1 MADCAPLLDE
11 ELSSFVF
18 NYLTENSGSQYGE
31 EEVCSDRLDTDF
43 PDIDLSQLDT
53 SDFDSVNCLSELQ
66 WCNDQA
72 ADASPPSI
80 HYSTADELFEIEEE
94 NAALLAA
101 LTDSLDGM
109 VDAEVGGLSVFPA
122 LGEEPDQEEEEED
135 NLPLS
140 AEDFSQ
146 SLGAETEDPS
156 LLMKLLLTPPNVPA
170 GIDAHKDRVHGQRY
184 SNRSLHLR
192 PVRPLVKSDLRQERK
207 PRAVRPAGRLC
218 TELHRHLTTARDSED
233 APAPDTEEDEEEE
246 EDEDSES
253 EEDEEE
259 EGEEEEEESSSSEV
273 EGAAAVAAVPAEP
286 AKPQF
291 SSEKELRSVVE
302 LITYM
307 HTYCL
312 PTRKQQGWERKDRDT
327 PRPRARPEASR
338 LATTNSH
345 SRVVLVATP
354 GTSGGLTGTG
364 ISAPRRLPFARRREM
379 KANSLLRELLQQSSS
394 FDVSKPY
401 RLHSPPYS
409 HSHSPSRVSALSAPT
424 KSAPSHPPSSTTPK
438 PELRKDSSSPERRSY
453 SSEAPQSP
461 EETAEDGGSFS
472 VRRSRRLASFPSRFA
487 KRLRPA
493 RAREGEGKDKEERDE
508 GRAGVKLLP
517 TQAGGGTTTQ
527 AQPEQL
533 TPSDGS
539 AGTTE
544 PTKPCCHNEKR
555 ACLCL
560 PLNPKSTG
568 ESQYS
573 TKPFEQTLSVDLC
586 GTAGLTPPTTPPHKP
601 VEDELFKPSE
611 GGKGGER
618 TGGGSSGDGGGGGGE
633 ASSTNSGVATKGSSW
648 LSRAHH
654 QRKLPEQ
661 TELYAQLRRMG
672 QAGDSD
678 THRTFGDHDYCA
690 LSLGESRKRSAAML
704 GAILQAQGG
713 SDGVGTLAL
722 KAADDQVSDGNS
734 KESGERLVV
743 SEIAELLEQQTTT
756 VVISSSPPPHC
767 QLAAATPP
775 VSEEEAERSSAS
787 RSPSPILH
795 LCPDSPASK
804 TDSSENS
811 EICPDDKQRN
821 KAKSE
826 EDNCQV
832 FYIHNLPNSVT
843 QNMLR
848 KRFQVFGK
856 PEDCKVIIC
865 NEERCG
871 VIKIRQSGVQK
882 HWRERETVFQNGP
895 AGLRRLTRKRYIDLD
910 EAGPGPVKSKYDALD
925 FDTLLKE
932 AQKSLHR

>member
-66 WCNDQA
+66 WCNDQP
-72 ADASPPSI
+72 ADASPASI

-135 NLPLS
+135 SLPLTV
-140 AEDFSQ
+140 EDFSQ

-156 LLMKLLLTPPNVPA
+156 LLKKLLLTPPNVPA
-170 GIDAHKDRVHGQRY
+170 GIDAHKDRVHGHRY

-192 PVRPLVKSDLRQERK
+192 PVRPLVKSDLPQERK

-218 TELHRHLTTARDSED
+218 TELHRHLTTAQDSED

-259 EGEEEEEESSSSEV
+259 EEEESSSSEV
-273 EGAAAVAAVPAEP
+273 EGAAVAAAAPAEP

-291 SSEKELRSVVE
+291 SSEKELHSVVE

-312 PTRKQQGWERKDRDT
+312 PTRKQQGWERKDRDLQ
-327 PRPRARPEASR
+327 RSRARPEAPR
-338 LATTNSH
+338 LQAATNSH

-354 GTSGGLTGTG
+354 GTSGGFTGAG
-364 ISAPRRLPFARRREM
+364 NSAPRRLPFARRREM

-409 HSHSPSRVSALSAPT
+409 HSHSPNRGGVSASSALA
-424 KSAPSHPPSSTTPK
+424 KSAPAHSLSSTTPK
-438 PELRKDSSSPERRSY
+438 LELGKDFSSPDRRNS

-461 EETAEDGGSFS
+461 EEIAEDGGSFS

-487 KRLRPA
+487 KRLRPG
-493 RAREGEGKDKEERDE
+493 RAREGEGKERVEREE
-508 GRAGVKLLP
+508 GRGGVKLLP
-517 TQAGGGTTTQ
+517 TQAGGVTTTE
-527 AQPEQL
+527 PEQL
-533 TPSDGS
+533 TSGDCS

-544 PTKPCCHNEKR
+544 PTKSCCHSEKR

-568 ESQYS
+568 Q
-573 TKPFEQTLSVDLC
+573 C
-586 GTAGLTPPTTPPHKP
+586 
-601 VEDELFKPSE
+601 FKPAE
-611 GGKGGER
+611 GGKGSEGV
-618 TGGGSSGDGGGGGGE
+618 GGGSSGDGGGGGSE
-633 ASSTNSGVATKGSSW
+633 SVHPASNTNAVTKGSSW

-672 QAGDSD
+672 QAGDGD
-678 THRTFGDHDYCA
+678 IHRTFGDHDYCA
-690 LSLGESRKRSAAML
+690 LSVGESRKRSAAML
-704 GAILQAQGG
+704 GAMLQAQEG
-713 SDGVGTLAL
+713 SDGVSTLTA
-722 KAADDQVSDGNS
+722 KAANDQVSDGKD
-734 KESGERLVV
+734 KESRERLLV
-743 SEIAELLEQQTTT
+743 SDVAEPLEKQTVT
-756 VVISSSPPPHC
+756 VVISSTPPSDC
-767 QLAAATPP
+767 QLAAATLPA
-775 VSEEEAERSSAS
+775 SEEEAERSSAS

-821 KAKSE
+821 KAKSD

-832 FYIHNLPNSVT
+832 FYIHNLPTSVT

-856 PEDCKVIIC
+856 AEDCKVIIC

-871 VIKIRQSGVQK
+871 VIKIRQPGVQR

>member
-66 WCNDQA
+66 WCNDQP
-72 ADASPPSI
+72 ADVSPASI

-122 LGEEPDQEEEEED
+122 LGEEPSQEEEEED
-135 NLPLS
+135 SLPLS

-156 LLMKLLLTPPNVPA
+156 LLKKLLLTPPNVPT
-170 GIDAHKDRVHGQRY
+170 GIDVHKDGVHARRY
-184 SNRSLHLR
+184 GNRSLHLR
-192 PVRPLVKSDLRQERK
+192 PVRPLTKSDLPQERK

-218 TELHRHLTTARDSED
+218 TELHRHLTTAQDTED
-233 APAPDTEEDEEEE
+233 TPAPDTEEDEEEE

-253 EEDEEE
+253 EEDEEAE
-259 EGEEEEEESSSSEV
+259 EEEEEESSSSEV
-273 EGAAAVAAVPAEP
+273 EGAAAAAAVPAEP

-291 SSEKELRSVVE
+291 SSEKELHSVVE

-312 PTRKQQGWERKDRDT
+312 PTRKQQGWERKDRDLS
-327 PRPRARPEASR
+327 RPRARPEAPR
-338 LATTNSH
+338 PAATSSH

-354 GTSGGLTGTG
+354 GTSGGLAGTG
-364 ISAPRRLPFARRREM
+364 SSAPRRLPFARRREM
-379 KANSLLRELLQQSSS
+379 KASSLLRELLQQSSS

-409 HSHSPSRVSALSAPT
+409 HSHSPNRGAALAPSSPA
-424 KSAPSHPPSSTTPK
+424 KSAPAQPYSSTNPK
-438 PELRKDSSSPERRSY
+438 PELRKDSSSPERRNL
-453 SSEAPQSP
+453 SSEPPQSL
-461 EETAEDGGSFS
+461 EETSENGGSFS

-493 RAREGEGKDKEERDE
+493 RVRDGEDREERDE
-508 GRAGVKLLP
+508 GRAGVKLPP
-517 TQAGGGTTTQ
+517 TQAGGGTTTEM
-527 AQPEQL
+527 QPEQL
-533 TPSDGS
+533 VSSHSST
-539 AGTTE
+539 ATTE
-544 PTKPCCHNEKR
+544 PTKPCCHEKR

-601 VEDELFKPSE
+601 VEDELFKPAE
-611 GGKGGER
+611 GGKS
-618 TGGGSSGDGGGGGGE
+618 GGGVGGGNSGDGGGGNSE
-633 ASSTNSGVATKGSSW
+633 SVHPASNTNVATKGSSW
-648 LSRAHH
+648 LSRSHH

-678 THRTFGDHDYCA
+678 THRHFGDHDYCV
-690 LSLGESRKRSAAML
+690 LSLGESRKRSAAVLDAM
-704 GAILQAQGG
+704 LQAQGG
-713 SDGVGTLAL
+713 SDGAGAPAP
-722 KAADDQVSDGNS
+722 KAADDQVLDENE
-734 KESGERLVV
+734 KEDEERLVT
-743 SEIAELLEQQTTT
+743 SEISEPQDQETT
-756 VVISSSPPPHC
+756 VVISFSPPSDC
-767 QLAAATPP
+767 QSAAATPP

-787 RSPSPILH
+787 RSPSPTLH
-795 LCPDSPASK
+795 LCPDSPSSK
-804 TDSSENS
+804 TDS
-811 EICPDDKQRN
+811 R
-821 KAKSE
+821 
-826 EDNCQV
+826 
-832 FYIHNLPNSVT
+832 
-843 QNMLR
+843 
-848 KRFQVFGK
+848 
-856 PEDCKVIIC
+856 
-865 NEERCG
+865 ERCG
-871 VIKIRQSGVQK
+871 VIKIRQSGGQR

-895 AGLRRLTRKRYIDLD
+895 AGVRRVTRKRYIDLD

>member
-66 WCNDQA
+66 WCNDQP
-72 ADASPPSI
+72 ADVSPASI
-80 HYSTADELFEIEEE
+80 HYSSADELFEIEEE

-122 LGEEPDQEEEEED
+122 LGEEPSQGEGEED
-135 NLPLS
+135 GLPLS
-140 AEDFSQ
+140 AGDFSQ

-156 LLMKLLLTPPNVPA
+156 LLKKLLLTPPNVPA
-170 GIDAHKDRVHGQRY
+170 GIDVHKDGVHGRRY
-184 SNRSLHLR
+184 GNRSLHLR
-192 PVRPLVKSDLRQERK
+192 PVRPPAKSDLPQERK

-218 TELHRHLTTARDSED
+218 TELHRHLTTAQDTED
-233 APAPDTEEDEEEE
+233 APAADTEEDEEEEE

-253 EEDEEE
+253 EEEEE
-259 EGEEEEEESSSSEV
+259 EEEEEEDEEEEESSCSEV
-273 EGAAAVAAVPAEP
+273 EGVAAVPAEP

-291 SSEKELRSVVE
+291 SSEKELHSVVE

-312 PTRKQQGWERKDRDT
+312 PTRKQQGWERKDRDL

-338 LATTNSH
+338 PTATNSH
-345 SRVVLVATP
+345 SRVVLVAGP
-354 GTSGGLTGTG
+354 GTSGGLTGSG
-364 ISAPRRLPFARRREM
+364 GAPRRLPFARRREM

-409 HSHSPSRVSALSAPT
+409 HSHSPNRGGGALAPSAPA
-424 KSAPSHPPSSTTPK
+424 KSAPPPPSSNNPK
-438 PELRKDSSSPERRSY
+438 PELCQDSSSPEGRNY
-453 SSEAPQSP
+453 PSEPPPSL
-461 EETAEDGGSFS
+461 EEAAENGGSFS

-487 KRLRPA
+487 KRLRPG
-493 RAREGEGKDKEERDE
+493 RARKGEGKDREEREE

-517 TQAGGGTTTQ
+517 TQAGGGTTTEMQ
-527 AQPEQL
+527 LQQL
-533 TPSDGS
+533 TSSNIRP
-539 AGTTE
+539 ATTE
-544 PTKPCCHNEKR
+544 PTKLCCHEKR

-601 VEDELFKPSE
+601 VEDELFKPTE
-611 GGKGGER
+611 GGKGGGGVV
-618 TGGGSSGDGGGGGGE
+618 GGGSGE
-633 ASSTNSGVATKGSSW
+633 SVHPVANANVAAKGSSW

-654 QRKLPEQ
+654 QRKMPEQ

-678 THRTFGDHDYCA
+678 THRSFGDHDYCA
-690 LSLGESRKRSAAML
+690 LSLGESRKRSAAIL
-704 GAILQAQGG
+704 GAMLQAHGNGG
-713 SDGVGTLAL
+713 DGVRAPAP
-722 KAADDQVSDGNS
+722 KAADDQVPEAKGGEN
-734 KESGERLVV
+734 EERLAM
-743 SEIAELLEQQTTT
+743 SHAAEPQELQTT
-756 VVISSSPPPHC
+756 VVISCSPPSDC
-767 QLAAATPP
+767 QSAAATPP
-775 VSEEEAERSSAS
+775 VSEEEAERSAAS

-795 LCPDSPASK
+795 LCPDSPSGK

-821 KAKSE
+821 KAKSD

-856 PEDCKVIIC
+856 AEDCKVIIC

-871 VIKIRQSGVQK
+871 VIKIRQSTVQR
-882 HWRERETVFQNGP
+882 HCRERDTVFQNAP